1 MVLLISNHC
10 RSLPLSSILF
20 LPQAHTGDP
29 KLAKAMFLPLAEKM
43 ADKYSKS
50 GKIEAEAEVQ
60 MILIILELQG
70 KYQEALDVIQ
80 GPLAGRITV

>member
-1 MVLLISNHC
+1 MVLLILEYCNC
-10 RSLPLSSILF
+10 LPLSSTLF

-43 ADKYSKS
+43 ADKYAKS

-80 GPLAGRITV
+80 GPLAGRISV